1 MSKTKTKTQ
10 GVERAE
16 SFGRFGGLVKR
27 IAVSNICQLLEQVW
41 IGWLE
46 QTD

>member
-16 SFGRFGGLVKR
+16 GFGGLVKR